1 MSRMTPTDFTTF
13 TAFKERI
20 AQIIASFVENQNP
33 ANLPV
38 VLWLQERIKPEQ
50 DAERFYQHVLNA
62 LKRSPSLTQKKD
74 RLPLLYEA
82 LCESGINVVDLLA
95 QSIMTQHLQ
104 CEDIKTYC
112 PTVSPYVESDQDGAI
127 TRYLESVK
135 LLDDLHRMNLS
146 LPTFVVKTGRTNGLP
161 YADPKARLYAVLE
174 KSAHYLPYAA
184 CSPLMQACM
193 PHWFKA
199 MEDDRFDYPRAVAE
213 NFIRLF
219 KNFDAK
225 NLDDLYPQ
233 LRAFFMAMAKG
244 FSTLAIGD
252 EPGDVEFLFKSE
264 STFSKLEFSREERR
278 IMARDLFLTRNFACA
293 SEGMRA
299 VFDHPLEC
307 ASLLAHAGIDQQMVQ
322 ELIGHTLFERL
333 AAQNSFA
340 EFKGYKVLVDDH
352 DAALQAQGYASI
364 KGTSALA
371 GVLVHLD
378 IAEQFEA
385 LGYLPVTPTR
395 LHFYYCYFD
404 KVEVHDK
411 QTMSAAAERKM
422 LLAIKLQQT
431 ALIKGACNVF
441 FELGSNTKD
450 DLTHPA
456 AIKALLSSHDVD
468 LGDFIT
474 GTDRFKQALATGVE
488 AGVLL
493 QHPALSKYSTLALE
507 CDLGL

>member
-1 MSRMTPTDFTTF
+1 MTPTDFTTF

-50 DAERFYQHVLNA
+50 DAEQFYQHVLIA
-62 LKRSPSLTQKKD
+62 LKKNPSITSSKEKVT
-74 RLPLLYEA
+74 LLYEA

-95 QSIMTQHLQ
+95 QAIITHRPE
-104 CEDIKTYC
+104 CEEIKTYC
-112 PTVSPYVESDQDGAI
+112 PSVSPYLESDQDGAI
-127 TRYLESVK
+127 TRYLK
-135 LLDDLHRMNLS
+135 HIQLLDDLHRMNLS
-146 LPTFVVKTGRTNGLP
+146 LPTFVVRTGRNNGLP
-161 YADPKARLYAVLE
+161 YADSKARLYAVLE
-174 KSAHYLPYAA
+174 KSEHYAPYAA

-199 MEDDRFDYPRAVAE
+199 MEAEHSDYPRVVAE

-225 NLDDLYPQ
+225 NIDDLYPQ

-244 FSTLAIGD
+244 FSTLAIAD
-252 EPGDVEFLFKSE
+252 EPGDEEFLFKSE

-307 ASLLAHAGIDQQMVQ
+307 ASLLAHAGIDQRMVQ
-322 ELIGHTLFERL
+322 ELISHTLFERL

-340 EFKGYKVLVDDH
+340 EFKRYKVLVDDH

-474 GTDRFKQALATGVE
+474 GTDRFKQALAAGVE